1 MKSSLGRGLQS
12 LIPQKKSNIKTAETA
27 KSATTLKELAKLKKE
42 SIFNIEI
49 DKIRPNPN
57 QPRREMSQE
66 QLKELAM
73 SIKEYGILQPL
84 IVTKVEKETERGQDV
99 EYELVAG
106 ERRWRAAQLAKVP
119 RVPVII
125 KDNSKRVK
133 FEMALVE
140 NIQRENLNPMEMA
153 MAFKR
158 LYDEFGLKHE
168 EIAKRVGKS
177 RPTISNLI
185 RLLNL
190 PPVVQEAIAE
200 NKISEAHG
208 RAILTIKPEAQVAFF
223 GKILRDNWGVR
234 LTEEKARE
242 LADEN
247 KVHAPRSQGPKCI
260 LFRSLEQKIG
270 LAMGRRVNIM
280 KRGSKGHII
289 IEFTDETELD
299 KIATH
304 LMNF

>member
-12 LIPQKKSNIKTAETA
+12 LIPQKNSNVKTAGPSKSVTA
-27 KSATTLKELAKLKKE
+27 LKELTKLKKE

-57 QPRREMSQE
+57 QPRKEISQE

-84 IVTKVEKETERGQDV
+84 IVTKIERETERGQDV

-106 ERRWRAAQLAKVP
+106 ERRWRAAQLVKVP

-125 KDNSKRVK
+125 KDDSKRVK

-177 RPTISNLI
+177 RPTVSNII

-190 PPVVQEAIAE
+190 PPAAQTAIAE
-200 NKISEAHG
+200 NKLTEAHG
-208 RAILTIKPEAQVAFF
+208 RAILTVKPEAQMAFL
-223 GKILRDNWGVR
+223 GKILRGNWGVR
-234 LTEEKARE
+234 LTEEKSRE

-247 KVHAPRSQGPKCI
+247 KNHAPRSQGPKCI

-270 LAMGRRVNIM
+270 LAMSRRVSIT
-280 KRGSKGHII
+280 KRGSMGRIT
-289 IEFTDETELD
+289 IEFKDEKELD
-299 KIATH
+299 KIASH
-304 LMNF
+304 LVNF